1 MELQLFLAAV
11 CFVILAAR
19 RKFRLGVLFVA
30 AIFIGM
36 GWCLAS
42 ARFIHSTLDSEL
54 WRLDSFLGYDPHFV
68 ISLFYATPLVV
79 GISGIVY
86 LAYAVGLAVA
96 ALATGEPEEF
106 FTKVAIATL
115 LATLLCMAFPAC
127 GPWFSMQNL
136 LSSAPRNAMPSMHT
150 TWALLIFWNLR
161 KQSLSVRVAS
171 DVWLLL
177 TVIATLGTGQHYLVD
192 IIAAVP
198 FTALVEFCMSTPK
211 LVPEMATNRL
221 EPAFSLSLSSERT

>member
-1 MELQLFLAAV
+1 MELQIFLAAV
-11 CFVILAAR
+11 CAIIFAV
-19 RKFRLGVLFVA
+19 RKKLGLGMLFVA
-30 AIFIGM
+30 AIFLGM

-54 WRLDSFLGYDPHFV
+54 WRLDSYLGYDPHFV
-68 ISLFYATPLVV
+68 IALFYATPLIV

-115 LATLLCMAFPAC
+115 LATLLCMVFPAC
-127 GPWFSMQNL
+127 GPWFEMKNL
-136 LSSAPRNAMPSMHT
+136 LASAPRNAMPSMHT
-150 TWALLIFWNLR
+150 IWALLIFWNLR
-161 KQSLSVRVAS
+161 KQSLSVRIAS

-198 FTALVEFCMSTPK
+198 FTALVEFCVSTPMISR
-211 LVPEMATNRL
+211 PEPSYVSTQHL
-221 EPAFSLSLSSERT
+221 PQST